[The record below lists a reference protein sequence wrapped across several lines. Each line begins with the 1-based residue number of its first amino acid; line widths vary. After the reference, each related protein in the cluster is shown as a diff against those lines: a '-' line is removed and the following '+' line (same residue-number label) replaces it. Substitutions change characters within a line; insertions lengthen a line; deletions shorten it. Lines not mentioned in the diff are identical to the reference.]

1 MNPNIKA
8 LILICQMCLLIV
20 ATPVDEIKWAV
31 AKYGD
36 VQKYIPG
43 EQAGNQ
49 YQANL
54 DSAILDSIE
63 RDRRDAEQTQGAAND
78 SDKR

>member
-20 ATPVDEIKWAV
+20 ATPVDEIKWAA